1 MKMEIMEHEMSTEN
15 RKKNRKHQSADFKA
29 TVIKRHLV
37 DKVPVPD
44 LCDEYKLQPSV
55 IYSWL
60 QLLYTNMATAAQ
72 GSAKTRANNNREQ
85 ELIREV
91 DALKARLVKKDS
103 VIAEI
108 STEIVALKKEFGEP

>member
-1 MKMEIMEHEMSTEN
+1 MEIMEHELSTES

-37 DKVPVPD
+37 DKISVSD

-60 QLLYTNMATAAQ
+60 QLLYANMATALQ
-72 GSAKTRANNNREQ
+72 GSAKTRATNNREQ

-91 DALKARLVKKDS
+91 DALKAKLIKKDS

-108 STEIVALKKEFGEP
+108 STEFVALKKELGEP